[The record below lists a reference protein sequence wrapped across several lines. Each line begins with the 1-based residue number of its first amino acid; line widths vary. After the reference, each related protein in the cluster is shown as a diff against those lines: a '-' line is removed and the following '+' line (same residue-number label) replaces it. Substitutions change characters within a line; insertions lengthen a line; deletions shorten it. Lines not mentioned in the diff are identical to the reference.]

1 MTARHVVAAGLTGLL
16 VALVVLLLQQEP
28 RRSGSDLTLNGS
40 FVVILNA
47 GQQACQDQ
55 ELLPADTSAL
65 QMTIGTYGAA
75 GQPLRVSVA
84 GPRGEALTSGGL
96 AAGWRQGV
104 VRIPVAHVS
113 RASGSAR
120 VCLRN
125 DGSSPLALAGN
136 YPDPGYTMQV
146 AGSTSQDRRLRVDY
160 LRPGRESWLEL
171 LPTLIYRFSLGKA
184 GFVRHWA
191 WIAVLALM
199 LAALT
204 LSVRTIL
211 AAAAPAQSAGP
222 HRRGRL
228 S

>member
-1 MTARHVVAAGLTGLL
+1 VTARHVVAAGLTGLL
-16 VALVVLLLQQEP
+16 VALGVLLAQQEP
-28 RRSGSDLTLNGS
+28 RRSGSDLTLNGA
-40 FVVILNA
+40 FVVVLNG

-65 QMTIGTYGAA
+65 RLTIGTYGAA
-75 GQPLRVSVA
+75 GQPLRVSVSGA
-84 GPRGEALTSGGL
+84 HGEALTSGGL

-113 RASGSAR
+113 RASDSAR
-120 VCLRN
+120 LCLSN
-125 DGSSPLALAGN
+125 EGSKPIALAGN

-146 AGSTSQDRRLRVDY
+146 AGSTSQERRLRVDY
-160 LRPGRESWLEL
+160 LRPGRESWFEL

-199 LAALT
+199 LAAVT
-204 LSVRTIL
+204 LAVRTIL
-211 AAAAPAQSAGP
+211 TAGDPAQSARP
-222 HRRGRL
+222 PQREPL
-228 S
+228 T

>member
-1 MTARHVVAAGLTGLL
+1 VTARHVVAAGLTGLL
-16 VALVVLLLQQEP
+16 VALVVLLAQAGP

-40 FVVILNA
+40 FVVILNG

-65 QMTIGTYGAA
+65 QMTIGTYGAP
-75 GQPLRVSVA
+75 GSPLRVSVT
-84 GPRGEALTSGGL
+84 GRRGEALTSGGL

-113 RASGSAR
+113 RATGSAR

-125 DGSSPLALAGN
+125 DGSSRLALAGN
-136 YPDPGYTMQV
+136 YPVPGYTMQV
-146 AGSTSQDRRLRVDY
+146 AGSTSQERRLRVDY
-160 LRPGRESWLEL
+160 LRPGRESWFEL

-199 LAALT
+199 LAAVALA
-204 LSVRTIL
+204 VRTIL
-211 AAAAPAQSAGP
+211 AAGASAQNADP
-222 HRRGRL
+222 LQRRRI